1 MFRPSPLH
9 LAVALFVAAL
19 NAHAQDDGAPVL
31 APSTTLSGRS
41 LGTVEYSDKVKLG
54 ILNMAQDH
62 PEVLAAQAS
71 LASSGFETE
80 AAKRARFPRF
90 SLATAT
96 GRSSTFTSPGNT
108 SSQRFTALTASARV
122 SLLDA
127 GGINAR
133 ERAATANSSALE
145 EGLRVASQKVVLDG
159 ITTYLQ
165 VQRFDLKK
173 RIAARSTLVLDE
185 LTRAEQRKV
194 ELGAAGQGDARLAAS
209 RRSGAAAKRQEF
221 DALLID
227 ALAKFETYF
236 KFVPNAAGLPTLATP
251 KEWAVGSL
259 AQAIQI
265 AEANSAELGEA
276 RGRIERAKANV
287 DREKSGRFPT
297 LDAVVSRTKDN
308 RDLTTEPTRAAL
320 ELNFNLGNGFDVQSR
335 IKAALVEVGAQEA
348 RLEAARANLVEVT
361 SASWGRTSSGADR
374 VKQLME
380 AVSEAGLAYQ
390 SKRRLLGF
398 GRETLPNVLDAQLE
412 HFNLL
417 LDLADGVFDLR
428 IAEFRLAR
436 TSGRLLVDGVSDNGW
451 IHSVV
456 SKADANDIFSESL
469 RESVCRTDNANCNTA
484 SVPLPPEPRSPVLK
498 RSSALGAPVAALD
511 IEPRLAAPVP
521 PRPAVELRPLVSSPP
536 AREFRPAV
544 QPPPPVESRPPVEDV
559 APPPANYYRPLIN

>member
-9 LAVALFVAAL
+9 LAVVLLVSAVS
-19 NAHAQDDGAPVL
+19 AHAQDDVAPTL
-31 APSTTLSGRS
+31 STTTTLSGRS
-41 LGTVEYSDKVKLG
+41 VGTADYSDKVKLG

-90 SLATAT
+90 SLATAS

-236 KFVPNAAGLPTLATP
+236 KFVPVAAGLPTLATP
-251 KEWAVGSL
+251 KAWAVGSL
-259 AQAIQI
+259 SEAILI

-320 ELNFNLGNGFDVQSR
+320 ELNFNIGNGFDVQSR

-348 RLEAARANLVEVT
+348 RMEAARANLVEVT

-374 VKQLME
+374 VKQLTE

-390 SKRRLLGF
+390 SKRRLLSF

-412 HFNLL
+412 YFNLL

-451 IHSVV
+451 IHNIV
-456 SKADANDIFSESL
+456 SKPDPNDVFSESL

-484 SVPLPPEPRSPVLK
+484 GVALPPETRNPALK
-498 RSSALGAPVAALD
+498 RSQQ
-511 IEPRLAAPVP
+511 LAAPVAVLDVEP
-521 PRPAVELRPLVSSPP
+521 RPAPVAPRPAVELRPILGSQPS
-536 AREFRPAV
+536 REFRPAV
-544 QPPPPVESRPPVEDV
+544 QPPPPVESRPPVEEL
-559 APPPANYYRPLIN
+559 PPPANYYRPLIN

>member
-1 MFRPSPLH
+1 VFRPSPLP

-19 NAHAQDDGAPVL
+19 NAHAQDDVAPVL

-41 LGTVEYSDKVKLG
+41 LGTVDYSDKVKLG

-90 SLATAT
+90 ALATAS
-96 GRSSTFTSPGNT
+96 GRSSTFTSPGTT

-133 ERAATANSSALE
+133 ERAATANSNSLE

-236 KFVPNAAGLPTLATP
+236 KFVPNPVGLPTLATP
-251 KEWAVGSL
+251 KAWAVDSL
-259 AQAIQI
+259 AEAIQI

-320 ELNFNLGNGFDVQSR
+320 ELNFNIGNGFDVQSR

-348 RLEAARANLVEVT
+348 KLEAARANLVEVT
-361 SASWGRTSSGADR
+361 SASWGRTASGADR
-374 VKQLME
+374 VKQLTE
-380 AVSEAGLAYQ
+380 AVNEAGLAYQ
-390 SKRRLLGF
+390 SKRRLLSF

-412 HFNLL
+412 YFNLL

-436 TSGRLLVDGVSDNGW
+436 TSGRLLVDGNDNGW

-456 SKADANDIFSESL
+456 SKPDPNDVFAESL

-484 SVPLPPEPRSPVLK
+484 GVPLPQELRNPALK
-498 RSSALGAPVAALD
+498 RTQQLGTPVAALPA
-511 IEPRLAAPVP
+511 EPKPAPVA
-521 PRPAVELRPLVSSPP
+521 PRPAVEFRPIISTPP
-536 AREFRPAV
+536 PREFRPAV
-544 QPPPPVESRPPVEDV
+544 QPQPPAESRPPAEE
-559 APPPANYYRPLIN
+559 APPPPVNYYRPLIN